1 MTRSDR
7 EIVSALRVALADKV
21 GSERFEL
28 WFGGSTRLSL
38 VDGGLTVTVPNRF
51 FQDWLRKNFRRELEA
66 SCVETLGKT
75 LPISFQIDSQLA
87 AADSASATGSSAAG
101 SSAAG
106 ATGTSLLDGGATAAK
121 QAPARGMTATL
132 SATAASGATPGKGD
146 SSPRRFASLETFVVG
161 GANRLAHVA
170 AQTVSQRLGSTNP
183 LVLHGPTGVGKT
195 HLLEG
200 IWIAAKKSRPSLH
213 AVYLSAEQ
221 FTTYFV
227 EALRGSGLP
236 SFRRKYRGL
245 DLLLVDDVQFFA
257 GKKATLGELLH
268 TIDALVRDGRQ
279 LVFAADRLPG
289 QLAGLG
295 PELAARLQG
304 GLVCGIESP
313 DYQTRLGI
321 VRHMASRLTVDV
333 PHDVQGFVAAQLT
346 THARALAGALNRLQA
361 HSQAHGT
368 PVTLAMAEQCL
379 ADMLPSHGR
388 GVRLADIEQAVCEV
402 FGLEPNTL
410 QSKAKGK
417 LVDHPRMLAMW
428 LARKHTRAALSEIGQ
443 YFGRRS
449 HSTVIAAQKKIN
461 SLMASSAELV
471 VAQRDCKLEEAIRR
485 VEDNLLA
492 G

>member
-1 MTRSDR
+1 
-7 EIVSALRVALADKV
+7 LHVALADKV

-38 VDGGLTVTVPNRF
+38 AEGVLTVAVPNRF

-66 SCVETLGKT
+66 SCVEALGKI
-75 LPISFQIDSQLA
+75 LPISFHIDSELA
-87 AADSASATGSSAAG
+87 AAGN
-101 SSAAG
+101 AAG
-106 ATGTSLLDGGATAAK
+106 ANAAGANPAGGSTSIASISAEKRAEPHTMTVAKPSAAIP
-121 QAPARGMTATL
+121 QSTSHAQGHA
-132 SATAASGATPGKGD
+132 
-146 SSPRRFASLETFVVG
+146 SPRRFASLETFVVG
-161 GANRLAHVA
+161 DANRLAHVA
-170 AQTVSQRLGSTNP
+170 AQTVAQRLGSTNP

-279 LVFAADRLPG
+279 LVFAADRLPR

-295 PELAARLQG
+295 PELTARLQG
-304 GLVCGIESP
+304 GLVCGIEPP
-313 DYQTRLGI
+313 DYRTRLGI
-321 VRHMASRLTVDV
+321 VRHLADRLGPDRSAIDV
-333 PHDVQGFVAAQLT
+333 PHDVQAFVAAQFT
-346 THARALAGALNRLQA
+346 SHARALAGALNRLQA
-361 HSQAHGT
+361 HSQAHDT
-368 PVTLAMAEQCL
+368 PITLAMAQQCL

-402 FGLEPNTL
+402 FALEPNTL

-417 LVDHPRMLAMW
+417 LVDQPRMLAMW

-461 SLMASSAELV
+461 SLMAGSAELT

-485 VEDNLLA
+485 IEDNLLA